1 MYVCCQ
7 WLIVCMQMR
16 ILTGM
21 ELSFASDMTFPSAM
35 EKLSARKVSKAGMPR
50 RWSRSTTN
58 ICLPFCPCDSTL
70 LSNTYIKTSAH
81 TYTLY
86 NSYTSELR
94 MRIHALV
101 IIIFTALP
109 YIHVSRFAH
118 LSLLEHIGYER
129 LLGQVA
135 RHMFLVKII
144 YSYIPPMVRSS
155 NKQTKSY

>member
-1 MYVCCQ
+1 MYVV
-7 WLIVCMQMR
+7 VCMQMR

-21 ELSFASDMTFPSAM
+21 ELSFTSDMTVPSAV
-35 EKLSARKVSKAGMPR
+35 ETLSAMKVSKAGMPR

-58 ICLPFCPCDSTL
+58 ICLPFRPCDSRL

-101 IIIFTALP
+101 IIVFTTLP

-118 LSLLEHIGYER
+118 LPLLEHIGCER

-135 RHMFLVKII
+135 RHMFLVK
-144 YSYIPPMVRSS
+144 SHTPMVQSS
-155 NKQTKSY
+155 KKQTKSY